1 MRLTLMVSWQGLKG
15 CGLSLRGGHA
25 SSEAV
30 LELLQEA
37 DIVHDSADRK
47 DEVELEA
54 IRSWYRR

>member
-1 MRLTLMVSWQGLKG
+1 M
-15 CGLSLRGGHA
+15 SLRGGHA

-30 LELLQEA
+30 LEFLQEA

-54 IRSWYRR
+54 IRS